1 MHSTDIYSYITQ
13 EQSAFQTLKSTV
25 VEGWDFNFYEHIK
38 NTVIYKFGQ
47 YLSGKSDDKPNKN
60 IILPLLRLRYRTE
73 GFDVKDIEL
82 FVEDSKNHWKSF
94 FVKKFHEYWARKN
107 EIDVFIDK
115 ESETDIDFGG
125 VLVKD
130 TGEIKP
136 EVVPWQRVAFCDTT
150 DLLSGP
156 ICERHQYSPDQ
167 LMEMSKKGWKKIDEI
182 ITLSQNYKV
191 IDKKTGRQTKT
202 PSKYIEIYE
211 LHGVLP
217 AEWLYDDDYEY
228 KNEKE
233 EKYVRQFHIC
243 GFYQTTDGNKQG
255 ITLFKGKESES
266 PYKFRTDE
274 IYNRAIGYGGV
285 EELIEPQVWVN
296 YGIIREKGLLDQ
308 VSKILYQTAD
318 VAFANKNKT
327 SNLDN
332 GEILIHEPNSPLTQ
346 INTYAPNMA
355 LFERAVVNWEA
366 HARQTSAA
374 TESIMGETPSAG
386 TPFKLQE
393 LITQTSL
400 GLHDYRMGKNAV
412 FIEGIYRDWIIPKI
426 VKELNAGQEWLSE
439 LSADEMKWVLDRLV
453 ENETN
458 NMVKELVLNGQ
469 IPTRELI
476 EAHKI
481 HAREQFL
488 KGGNKKFLEVFKNEF
503 KNAPINIRINVK
515 GKQKDLVSMVDK
527 MTNVFRTIMANPQG
541 FIQMM
546 QIPAVAKT
554 FSEIIEFSGLSPV
567 DFASF
572 TTPQQFLQS
581 QSVTQTIP
589 SQQLVTNT
597 VK

>member
-1 MHSTDIYSYITQ
+1 MFHQKSIYDYILQ
-13 EQSAFQTLKSTV
+13 EQTAFQTLKSPV
-25 VEGWDFNFYEHIK
+25 VEGWEFNFWDHIK
-38 NTVIYKFGQ
+38 NTVIYKYGQ

-60 IILPLLRLRYRTE
+60 IILPILRLRYRTE

-82 FVEDSKNHWKSF
+82 FVDDRKNHWKSF
-94 FVKKFHEYWARKN
+94 FVRKFHEYWARKN
-107 EIDVFIDK
+107 EIDTFIDK
-115 ESETDIDFGG
+115 GSETDIDYGG
-125 VLVKD
+125 VLVKEIPN
-130 TGEIKP
+130 EIKH
-136 EVVPWQRVAFCDTT
+136 EVVPWQRVAFCDST
-150 DLLSGP
+150 DILSGP

-167 LMEMSKKGWKKIDEI
+167 LMEMEKKGWKEIDRI
-182 ITLSQNYKV
+182 
-191 IDKKTGRQTKT
+191 
-202 PSKYIEIYE
+202 
-211 LHGVLP
+211 
-217 AEWLYDDDYEY
+217 
-228 KNEKE
+228 
-233 EKYVRQFHIC
+233 
-243 GFYQTTDGNKQG
+243 
-255 ITLFKGKESES
+255 ITLFKGRESES

-274 IYNRAIGYGGV
+274 IYNRGIGYGGV

-346 INTYAPNMA
+346 INTYTPNMA
-355 LFERAVVNWEA
+355 LFERSVTNWEA

-488 KGGNKKFLEVFKNEF
+488 KGGNKKCSL
-503 KNAPINIRINVK
+503 A
-515 GKQKDLVSMVDK
+515 
-527 MTNVFRTIMANPQG
+527 
-541 FIQMM
+541 
-546 QIPAVAKT
+546 
-554 FSEIIEFSGLSPV
+554 
-567 DFASF
+567 
-572 TTPQQFLQS
+572 
-581 QSVTQTIP
+581 
-589 SQQLVTNT
+589 
-597 VK
+597 